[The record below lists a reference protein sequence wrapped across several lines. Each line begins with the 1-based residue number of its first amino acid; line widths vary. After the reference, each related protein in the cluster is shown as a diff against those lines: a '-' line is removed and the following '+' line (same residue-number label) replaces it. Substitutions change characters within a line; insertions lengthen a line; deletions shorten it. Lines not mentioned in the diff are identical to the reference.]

1 VAFRRAIS
9 LHRNLPEAYNNLG
22 IALKDTGQLEEAI
35 DAYRQAIALKP
46 NYPEAHSNA
55 GNALRE
61 KGKADQAIAAY
72 RAAIALRPNYPEAYN
87 NLGNALKDNGQL
99 DEAIAAYRRA
109 IALKPNFA
117 KAYSNLGNALSDKAR
132 PDEAIAACRAAIALQ
147 PDLAEAYSN
156 LGIALRDK
164 GQPEEAIAA
173 YRQAISLKPNLAE
186 AHSNMGIAFW
196 AAGQLDEAIAACR
209 AALAIQ
215 PNLSEAYNNLGLVL
229 KDGGLLEEAIAAFR
243 HAIALD
249 PNLAGGHDNLLYCMH
264 FHPDYDAQR
273 IAQEHSRWNRQHA
286 EPLKQF
292 IGPHR
297 DERNRDRRMRIGYV
311 SPDLRQHSVAYFLEN
326 LLAHHDASS
335 VEVFCYSD
343 VTRPDATTARMQKLC
358 AQWRDIVGL
367 KDTEVDQKVR
377 EDRIDILVDLAGH
390 TANNRLL
397 LFARKPAPIQVTY
410 LGYPDTTGLRAMDY
424 RLTDAYA
431 DPPDVTGGYSEE
443 LVRLPDTFL
452 CYRPSYCAPAIGPA
466 RALEIGRV
474 TFGSFNALAKV
485 NTPLLAMWSKILEQI
500 PNSRL
505 ILKNQGLGSAGAR
518 GHILEYF
525 AAHHIAPDRVELMGW
540 ARSEAEHLQL
550 YNRID
555 IALDTFPYHG
565 TTTSCEALWMGVP
578 VVTRAGSA
586 HVSRVGVSLLSNV
599 GLAELVADS
608 QEKYVQLAGELAHDL
623 SRLSNLRSTLRK
635 RMERSLLMDAPR
647 FARNVESAYRQMWQ
661 RWCETLG
668 EHR

>member
-1 VAFRRAIS
+1 
-9 LHRNLPEAYNNLG
+9 
-22 IALKDTGQLEEAI
+22 
-35 DAYRQAIALKP
+35 
-46 NYPEAHSNA
+46 
-55 GNALRE
+55 
-61 KGKADQAIAAY
+61 
-72 RAAIALRPNYPEAYN
+72 
-87 NLGNALKDNGQL
+87 
-99 DEAIAAYRRA
+99 
-109 IALKPNFA
+109 
-117 KAYSNLGNALSDKAR
+117 
-132 PDEAIAACRAAIALQ
+132 
-147 PDLAEAYSN
+147 
-156 LGIALRDK
+156 
-164 GQPEEAIAA
+164 
-173 YRQAISLKPNLAE
+173 
-186 AHSNMGIAFW
+186 
-196 AAGQLDEAIAACR
+196 
-209 AALAIQ
+209 
-215 PNLSEAYNNLGLVL
+215 
-229 KDGGLLEEAIAAFR
+229 
-243 HAIALD
+243 
-249 PNLAGGHDNLLYCMH
+249 MH

-297 DERNRDRRMRIGYV
+297 NGRIRDRRMRIGYV

-343 VTRPDATTARMQKLC
+343 VIRPDATTARMQKLC
-358 AQWRDIVGL
+358 AQWREIVGL

-431 DPPDVTGGYSEE
+431 DPPDVTGGYSEQ
-443 LVRLPDTFL
+443 LVRLPETFL
-452 CYRPSYCAPAIGPA
+452 CYRPSYGAPEIGPA
-466 RALEIGRV
+466 PALESGRV

-485 NTPLLAMWSKILEQI
+485 NAPLVAMWSKILEQI

-518 GHILEYF
+518 RHILEYF

-540 ARSEAEHLQL
+540 ARSEAGHLQL

-599 GLAELVADS
+599 GLAELVTDS
-608 QEKYVQLAGELAHDL
+608 QEKYVQLARELAHDL

-635 RMERSLLMDAPR
+635 RMEQSPLMDAPR
-647 FARNVESAYRQMWQ
+647 FARNVESAYRQMWR
-661 RWCETLG
+661 RWCETSG